1 MQKNKKNLLIAGVIV
16 VGLVLVV
23 GLSLA
28 LNQGSSSLQGFL
40 SINKLKV
47 VKLQNNSQTLYK
59 GACQVR
65 LATNPNLV
73 KYDDPDYG
81 PGYAKVG
88 RGQNFNSLD
97 SVREVCAE
105 PDYINLL
112 IGSSQFCKQNPGA
125 LFAEEVVLYNANGT
139 PNTSDYSVKGQG
151 PVRACPAPD
160 AAAAQ
165 KAAADKLA
173 AEQAAAKN
181 NQQQMG
187 SPSQSQN
194 LVVQALPQLVN
205 VPKQPKTDGPES
217 VASFNVLNKNQ
228 DTAVINSMT
237 FNIQGDNSPQNVT
250 NYELWANG
258 TKLTTDKPD
267 VNFSNKT
274 VTFDNIRFV
283 DFDQFKQVLI
293 SQNNSINVVVKAV
306 TAKVLDGKASGVSV
320 LYWLEVKSIALD
332 WVSNVPKAPKVPYT
346 AEFTPAVS
354 GQVSTYTK

>member
-16 VGLVLVV
+16 LVVLAITGLVLT
-23 GLSLA
+23 
-28 LNQGSSSLQGFL
+28 QGQNSNLQGLLPSFKNIL
-40 SINKLKV
+40 NPSVPPPPPPTDKQNAANAAAVAAQKV
-47 VKLQNNSQTLYK
+47 VN
-59 GACQVR
+59 
-65 LATNPNLV
+65 
-73 KYDDPDYG
+73 
-81 PGYAKVG
+81 
-88 RGQNFNSLD
+88 
-97 SVREVCAE
+97 
-105 PDYINLL
+105 
-112 IGSSQFCKQNPGA
+112 
-125 LFAEEVVLYNANGT
+125 
-139 PNTSDYSVKGQG
+139 
-151 PVRACPAPD
+151 D
-160 AAAAQ
+160 AAAA
-165 KAAADKLA
+165 KAAAADKQKA
-173 AEQAAAKN
+173 VNDAAAAAQEAAKKN

-332 WVSNVPKAPKVPYT
+332 WVSNIPKAPKTPYT
-346 AEFTPAVS
+346 ANFTPAVV
-354 GQVSTYTK
+354 GQVSTYSYLK